1 MVYSKN
7 SEFRAELYNQVTKAK
22 SLLQSI
28 EVFFKNLPDDNNHLN
43 KRVVVISSQL
53 RSTFD
58 LLVQSYNIV
67 DIELLDEEK
76 KELKNILYDIA
87 QFNTELK
94 DILNS
99 FSTVFEALNTNGSFT
114 TKQKSIKDCFDIKD
128 LLDEYVPFFSHKL
141 VKVQEFQINLILSE
155 AEKKVQNLDAAKRA
169 FEGEHTRTVYTEA
182 FEKYSDLAKRYE
194 RAFYALIYLSIM
206 STFIACVVVY
216 FRNNLLYE
224 VLIIKAVI
232 AVAIITLLTLWIR
245 RASHYRKLAEQAE
258 QTALELRAIPSFL
271 KEVREEDQRL
281 IYKDLAGKYFGKTL
295 DQTQHDKIGD
305 LMQDQIKNTI
315 ELTKATVDAAKGYK
329 DIVSAKDEAKD
340 NNSSNNKEDKS

>member
-1 MVYSKN
+1 MLILHIEGKDVDQLDV
-7 SEFRAELYNQVTKAK
+7 ELKFNGAMRV
-22 SLLQSI
+22 LQDSI
-28 EVFFKNLPDDNNHLN
+28 DKNLLDLESCQKIIQSDNF
-43 KRVVVISSQL
+43 S
-53 RSTFD
+53 
-58 LLVQSYNIV
+58 NI
-67 DIELLDEEK
+67 IKNAEEK
-76 KELKNILYDIA
+76 I
-87 QFNTELK
+87 
-94 DILNS
+94 
-99 FSTVFEALNTNGSFT
+99 
-114 TKQKSIKDCFDIKD
+114 
-128 LLDEYVPFFSHKL
+128 
-141 VKVQEFQINLILSE
+141 
-155 AEKKVQNLDAAKRA
+155 QNLEAAKRA

-206 STFIACVVVY
+206 STFIACAIVY
-216 FRNNLLYE
+216 RRSDLLYD
-224 VLIIKAVI
+224 VLIVKAVI
-232 AVAIITLLTLWIR
+232 AVAVITLLTLWIR

-281 IYKDLAGKYFGKTL
+281 IYRDLAGKYFGKTL

-340 NNSSNNKEDKS
+340 SNSSNNKEDKS